1 MSFSQR
7 EAVFNATMEV
17 LQKAGIEFVPGK
29 TVIHDVVTKEH
40 RAQIL
45 DIVTNMFSSGQV
57 SFSESA
63 ANQKKLSDRSEL
75 RKYVSGLVSNWHNK
89 DKSLNAG
96 QTYQAKTPGS
106 RQGSGDA
113 ELKELRLLRKALVE
127 RGADTKSISSVDEA
141 IEARQQQ
148 LGQTKKVKTNV
159 NTELLPE
166 ELRAL
171 LG

>member
-7 EAVFNATMEV
+7 EAVFKATMEV
-17 LQKAGIEFVPGK
+17 LEKSGIEFVPNQ
-29 TVIHDVVTKEH
+29 TVVHDVVTKEH
-40 RAQIL
+40 RSQIL
-45 DIVTNMFSSGQV
+45 DIVTNMFKTGQV
-57 SFSESA
+57 TFSDNAS
-63 ANQKKLSDRSEL
+63 NQKKLSDTSEL

-96 QTYQAKTPGS
+96 QAYQSKTPGS
-106 RQGSGDA
+106 RQGSSDP
-113 ELKELRLLRKALVE
+113 ELKELRLLRKALVA

-141 IEARQQQ
+141 IESRMQQ

-159 NTELLPE
+159 NVELLPE